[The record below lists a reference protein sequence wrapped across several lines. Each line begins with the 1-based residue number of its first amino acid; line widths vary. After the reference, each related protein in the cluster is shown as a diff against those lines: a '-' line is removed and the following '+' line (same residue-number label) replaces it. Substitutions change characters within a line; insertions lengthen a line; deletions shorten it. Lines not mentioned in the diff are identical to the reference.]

1 MFMDIV
7 TADEMRTMD
16 RQTIESFGLPGRIL
30 MENAGRGAARVLMQ
44 HFPELCRSCVAVA
57 AGRGNNGG
65 DGFVIARYLYQ
76 YGFDVK
82 VYLLSES
89 SKLAGDA
96 ATNFHLLKPLG
107 VPVAEIPD
115 ESAFESLRPEMAQK
129 ALWVDAILGTGLNSD
144 VKGYFRAVIEFL
156 NQLPQP
162 VFAVD
167 IPSGLHA
174 DTGRPC
180 GTCIQAGATATF
192 AFAKTGHVQ
201 EPGASRT
208 GALHVIDIG
217 IPPFITR
224 KTDPRQHLLDL
235 RYLQQSLPPRPAD
248 MHKGGA
254 GHVFVA
260 AGGPGK
266 TGAAAMTATSAMR
279 AGAGLVTLG
288 VAKSLMDRVEPQVLE
303 VMTTALMED
312 EHQGWSE
319 AAADQILELLSDK
332 NCLALGPGI
341 GREPQTCRAVHRLVQ
356 ESPVPVVVDA
366 DGINNLAQEPQ
377 ILINSHAPV
386 VLTPHPGEMA
396 RLIGSTAAEVQAD
409 RIGCA
414 RNFAESYSAYVV
426 LKGARTIIARPDG
439 RVYINPNGNPGM
451 ASGGM
456 GDVLTGLISGFLARG
471 MPAEHAA
478 CSGAFIHGAAA
489 HAVQAA
495 SGPFGYL
502 ASDVMEELP
511 KTIRAI
517 TSGRYTMDRPEGGIP
532 AQEIL

>member
-1 MFMDIV
+1 MIVV

-44 HFPELCRSCVAVA
+44 HFPELCRSSVAVA

-65 DGFVIARYLYQ
+65 DGFVIARYLFQ

-89 SKLAGDA
+89 GKLSGDA
-96 ATNFHLLKPLG
+96 ATNFNLLGPLG

-115 ESAFESLRPEMAQK
+115 ESAFESLRSEMAQK
-129 ALWVDAILGTGLNSD
+129 SLWVDAILGTGLKSD
-144 VKGYFRAVIEFL
+144 VKGYFRTVIEFL
-156 NQLPQP
+156 NQLSQP

-180 GTCIQAGATATF
+180 GTCIKANATATF

-201 EPGASRT
+201 EPGASCT

-217 IPPFITR
+217 IPPLIDR
-224 KTDPRQHLLDL
+224 QTDPHQHLLDL
-235 RYLQQSLPPRPAD
+235 PYLQRSLPPRPAD

-254 GHVFVA
+254 GHVLVA
-260 AGGPGK
+260 AGSPGK

-279 AGAGLVTLG
+279 AGAGLVTLA

-303 VMTTALMED
+303 AMTTGLMEN
-312 EHQGWSE
+312 ENQGLGE
-319 AAADQILELLSDK
+319 AAAEQVLKLLSDK
-332 NCLALGPGI
+332 NCLAVGPGI
-341 GREPQTCRAVHRLVQ
+341 GEEPETCRVLHRLIQ

-377 ILINSHAPV
+377 VLINTHAPV
-386 VLTPHPGEMA
+386 ILTPHPGEMA
-396 RLIGSTAAEVQAD
+396 RLLGVTAADVQAD

-414 RNFAESYSAYVV
+414 RNFAESYSTYVI
-426 LKGARTIIARPDG
+426 LKGARTVIAKPDG
-439 RVYINPNGNPGM
+439 RVYINPTGNPGM

-456 GDVLTGLISGFLARG
+456 GDVLTGLVSGFLAQG
-471 MPAEHAA
+471 LLTEQAA
-478 CSGAFIHGAAA
+478 CAAAFIHGAAA
-489 HAVQAA
+489 DAVQAA

-502 ASDVMEELP
+502 ASDVMEQVP
-511 KTIRAI
+511 KTIREV
-517 TSGRYTMDRPEGGIP
+517 TSGDYDMGTPGSGIP
-532 AQEIL
+532 IQEIL